1 MPPAIRLK
9 ARLIDSENITDSQD
23 FPLGQSVFRIGRHPA
38 SNLVLTEPTV
48 SGRHAAIEFQED
60 QYVIIDQNSTNK
72 TRLNGTEL
80 EPQKPYQLKNGDQV
94 SFDEYSFIFELE
106 EIQPPPPPPKPAPAP
121 EPDDDEDAT
130 MIMDGNA
137 PPDGGETVWRGTVS
151 SDSDGD
157 DDDET
162 IFLDDTE
169 AREVDPEATDGGDDS
184 DDDETVFFDSDA
196 MLAEAEASESDADD
210 SDDDETVF
218 FDSEAMLAEAEAPE
232 TGTDDDADETVFF
245 DSEAALAEAEG
256 PADEASAGDQED
268 DETVFLDDADP
279 VYDVQATFVRRGPAA
294 EVERTKIGNYY
305 VSNLLG
311 KGGFG
316 SVWKGMTPDGE
327 PVAIKVLNPDV
338 IENERAVR
346 KFFHEAIILSKMDH
360 PNICRF
366 MDFFPYEGNYAIV
379 MDFVKGVELKSMLE
393 ENEGPLPMEKAR
405 LIAGQALDTFHY
417 AHMKDILHRD
427 IKPENISVDEEG
439 TAKVMDFGIAKLST
453 SESQQTSLFMISPRY
468 TAPER
473 FDAANTEAVDH
484 RSDIYSLGLVFYEMF
499 TGTHP
504 FQTDSPTEMIVAHVN
519 TVPTPP
525 DELVD
530 LPRTMS
536 DAIMRAV
543 EKDPLDR
550 FEDFGAFKMALLNEP
565 PRLSGGGAIE
575 LSGQYCKIGT
585 KLFKGLAGAVK
596 RYQKTATSFKVV
608 QEGKEIT
615 VIIKTRGGNSIRVS
629 KNLDSL

>member
-1 MPPAIRLK
+1 M
-9 ARLIDSENITDSQD
+9 
-23 FPLGQSVFRIGRHPA
+23 
-38 SNLVLTEPTV
+38 LTEATV

-60 QYVIIDQNSTNK
+60 EYVIIDQNSTNK

-80 EPQKPYQLKNGDQV
+80 EPQKPYQLKNGDQI
-94 SFDEYSFIFELE
+94 SFDEYSFIFDLE
-106 EIQPPPPPPKPAPAP
+106 KIQPPPPPPKPAPAP
-121 EPDDDEDAT
+121 APDGD
-130 MIMDGNA
+130 A
-137 PPDGGETVWRGTVS
+137 PPDAEETVFRGTVP
-151 SDSDGD
+151 SDGDGD
-157 DDDET
+157 DDET
-162 IFLDDTE
+162 VFLDDTE
-169 AREVDPEATDGGDDS
+169 AREVDAEAAAGDAES
-184 DDDETVFFDSDA
+184 DDDETVFFDSEA
-196 MLAEAEASESDADD
+196 MLSEDAAPAPGDAE

-218 FDSEAMLAEAEAPE
+218 FDSEAMLAEAGTPE
-232 TGTDDDADETVFF
+232 PGDAESDDDETVFF
-245 DSEAALAEAEG
+245 DSEAMLAGAEG
-256 PADEASAGDQED
+256 PADEAPAGGADD
-268 DETVFLDDADP
+268 DETIFLDDADP
-279 VYDVQATFVRRGPAA
+279 VYDVQATFVRKEPAA

-379 MDFVKGVELKSMLE
+379 MDFVKGVELKSIIE
-393 ENEGPLPMEKAR
+393 ENEGPLPMEQAR
-405 LIAGQALDTFHY
+405 LIAGQALDAFHY

-473 FDAANTEAVDH
+473 FDASNTEAVDH

-525 DELVD
+525 DEIVD
-530 LPRTMS
+530 LPREING
-536 DAIMRAV
+536 AIMRAI

-575 LSGQYCKIGT
+575 LSGLYCKIGT

>member
-1 MPPAIRLK
+1 M
-9 ARLIDSENITDSQD
+9 
-23 FPLGQSVFRIGRHPA
+23 FG
-38 SNLVLTEPTV
+38 
-48 SGRHAAIEFQED
+48 
-60 QYVIIDQNSTNK
+60 
-72 TRLNGTEL
+72 
-80 EPQKPYQLKNGDQV
+80 
-94 SFDEYSFIFELE
+94 
-106 EIQPPPPPPKPAPAP
+106 
-121 EPDDDEDAT
+121 DDDEDDDAT
-130 MIMDGNA
+130 VMF
-137 PPDGGETVWRGTVS
+137 
-151 SDSDGD
+151 
-157 DDDET
+157 DE
-162 IFLDDTE
+162 D
-169 AREVDPEATDGGDDS
+169 ASAGQGVDPTLRSSPVDPDPYDDQTLLREEGGNGFIPPQP
-184 DDDETVFFDSDA
+184 DDDETVFFGDDDLPAEEAAEAPDEPDDDETLFFDSEA
-196 MLAEAEASESDADD
+196 MLSADVETSSAPD
-210 SDDDETVF
+210 QPDDDETVF
-218 FDSEAMLAEAEAPE
+218 FDSETML
-232 TGTDDDADETVFF
+232 
-245 DSEAALAEAEG
+245 SEAGAAESVPPE
-256 PADEASAGDQED
+256 PDD
-268 DETVFLDDADP
+268 DETVFLDDSEPA
-279 VYDVQATFVRRGPAA
+279 YDVKATFIRKEPGA
-294 EVERTKIGNYY
+294 ELGRTKIGSYL

-366 MDFFPYEGNYAIV
+366 FDFFPYEGNYAIV
-379 MDFVKGVELKSMLE
+379 MDFVKGTELKTLLE
-393 ENEGPLPMEKAR
+393 EHEGPLPMDSAR
-405 LIAGQALDTFHY
+405 QIAAQALDAFHY

-453 SESQQTSLFMISPRY
+453 SESQQTSLFMISPKY

-499 TGTHP
+499 VGQHP

-525 DELVD
+525 DEIVD
-530 LPRTMS
+530 LPREMS
-536 DAIMRAV
+536 AAIMRAV
-543 EKDPLDR
+543 EKDPADR

-575 LSGQYCKIGT
+575 LAGNYCKIGT

-596 RYQKTATSFKVV
+596 RYQKTATSFKIV

-615 VIIKTRGGNSIRVS
+615 ILIKTKGGNSIRIS
-629 KNLDSL
+629 KSLDSL

>member
-1 MPPAIRLK
+1 MPPATRLK
-9 ARLIDSENITDSQD
+9 ARLIDSDNITES
-23 FPLGQSVFRIGRHPA
+23 PAISLGHSVFRVGRHPA
-38 SNLVLTEPTV
+38 SDLVITETTV
-48 SGRHAAIEFQED
+48 SGRHAAIEFQQD
-60 QYVIIDQNSTNK
+60 QYVIIDQKSTNK
-72 TRLNGTEL
+72 TWLNGTEL
-80 EPQKPYQLKNGDQV
+80 KPQKPYQLNDGDEIR
-94 SFDEYSFIFELE
+94 FDAYKFTFELE
-106 EIQPPPPPPKPAPAP
+106 EIKIPPPEPAPAPTPAPSPAP
-121 EPDDDEDAT
+121 EPDEDAT
-130 MIMDGNA
+130 IVMDAEDLSGGPPA
-137 PPDGGETVWRGTVS
+137 P
-151 SDSDGD
+151 
-157 DDDET
+157 
-162 IFLDDTE
+162 
-169 AREVDPEATDGGDDS
+169 ATPGAEP
-184 DDDETVFFDSDA
+184 DDDETVFFDSEA
-196 MLAEAEASESDADD
+196 MLDGEAEPEAPEAEP
-210 SDDDETVF
+210 DDDETVF
-218 FDSEAMLAEAEAPE
+218 FDSEAMLAGEAEPAASADAP
-232 TGTDDDADETVFF
+232 DDDETVFF
-245 DSEAALAEAEG
+245 DSEAMLDGEAE
-256 PADEASAGDQED
+256 PAAPAAEPDD
-268 DETVFLDDADP
+268 DETVFLDDDSEP
-279 VYDVQATFVRRGPAA
+279 VYDVKATFVRKEPGATI
-294 EVERTKIGNYY
+294 ERTKIGNYY

-366 MDFFPYEGNYAIV
+366 FDFFPYEGNYAIV
-379 MDFVKGVELKSMLE
+379 MDFVKGVELKE
-393 ENEGPLPMEKAR
+393 IIEKHAGPLPMEQAR
-405 LIAGQALDTFHY
+405 HIAAQALDAFHY
-417 AHMKDILHRD
+417 AHMKDVLHRD
-427 IKPENISVDEEG
+427 IKPENISVDDEG

-473 FDAANTEAVDH
+473 FDANNTEAVDH

-499 TGTHP
+499 AGTHP

-519 TVPTPP
+519 KVPTPP
-525 DELVD
+525 DEIADV
-530 LPRTMS
+530 PREIS

-550 FEDFGAFKMALLNEP
+550 FEDFGAFKMALLDEP

-575 LSGQYCKIGT
+575 LAGQYCQIGT

>member
-1 MPPAIRLK
+1 MSPAIRLK
-9 ARLIDSENITDSQD
+9 ARLIDSENITDNQD

-60 QYVIIDQNSTNK
+60 QYVLIDQNSTNK
-72 TRLNGTEL
+72 TLLNGTEL
-80 EPQKPYQLKNGDQV
+80 EPQKPYQLKNGDQI
-94 SFDEYSFIFELE
+94 SFDAYSFIFELE
-106 EIQPPPPPPKPAPAP
+106 EIQPPPPPKPAPAP
-121 EPDDDEDAT
+121 VPDDDEDAT
-130 MIMDGNA
+130 MLLDGDA
-137 PPDGGETVWRGTVS
+137 PPDAEETVFRGTETAGAA
-151 SDSDGD
+151 GD

-162 IFLDDTE
+162 VFLDDTE
-169 AREVDPEATDGGDDS
+169 AREAVAETAAGSDES
-184 DDDETVFFDSDA
+184 DDDETIFFDSEAA
-196 MLAEAEASESDADD
+196 MAEAEESEPTGDD

-218 FDSEAMLAEAEAPE
+218 FDSEAMLAEAGEPE
-232 TGTDDDADETVFF
+232 PSADDGDDDETVFF
-245 DSEAALAEAEG
+245 DSEAMLAEAEG
-256 PADEASAGDQED
+256 PSDTAPEGDDGD
-268 DETVFLDDADP
+268 DETVFLDGSDP
-279 VYDVQATFVRRGPAA
+279 VYEVQATFVRKEPAA
-294 EVERTKIGNYY
+294 TMERTKIGNYY

-366 MDFFPYEGNYAIV
+366 IDFFPYEGNYAIV
-379 MDFVKGVELKSMLE
+379 MDFVKGVELKSILE
-393 ENEGPLPMEKAR
+393 ENEGPLPMDQAR
-405 LIAGQALDTFHY
+405 LIAGQALDAFHY

-473 FDAANTEAVDH
+473 FDAGNTEAVDH

-525 DELVD
+525 DEIVD
-530 LPRTMS
+530 LPREIS
-536 DAIMRAV
+536 GAIMRAV

-550 FEDFGAFKMALLNEP
+550 FDDFGAFKMALLNEP

-629 KNLDSL
+629 KNMDSL

>member
-1 MPPAIRLK
+1 MPPATRLK
-9 ARLIDSENITDSQD
+9 ARLIDSDNIIDNPD
-23 FPLGQSVFRIGRHPA
+23 IPLGQSVFRIGRHPA
-38 SNLVLTEPTV
+38 SDLVITESTV
-48 SGRHAAIEFQED
+48 SGRHAAIEFQQD
-60 QYVIIDQNSTNK
+60 QYVIVDQKSTNK
-72 TRLNGTEL
+72 TWVNGKEL
-80 EPQKPYQLKNGDQV
+80 KPQKPYPLKNGDEIR
-94 SFDEYSFIFELE
+94 FDAYCFTFELE
-106 EIQPPPPPPKPAPAP
+106 EIKIPPPEAKLAPGPAVDL
-121 EPDDDEDAT
+121 DDDAT
-130 MIMDGNA
+130 LIMEGEA
-137 PPDGGETVWRGTVS
+137 IPGGGA
-151 SDSDGD
+151 G
-157 DDDET
+157 
-162 IFLDDTE
+162 
-169 AREVDPEATDGGDDS
+169 P
-184 DDDETVFFDSDA
+184 
-196 MLAEAEASESDADD
+196 
-210 SDDDETVF
+210 DDDETVF
-218 FDSEAMLAEAEAPE
+218 FDSEALFAGKAEPAVSADMQDDDETIFFDSKAMLEGEADPDGPVAE
-232 TGTDDDADETVFF
+232 TDDDETI
-245 DSEAALAEAEG
+245 
-256 PADEASAGDQED
+256 
-268 DETVFLDDADP
+268 FLDDDSAP
-279 VYDVQATFVRRGPAA
+279 VYDVKATFVRKEPAVA
-294 EVERTKIGNYY
+294 LERTKIGNYY

-366 MDFFPYEGNYAIV
+366 FDFFPYEGNYAIV
-379 MDFVKGVELKSMLE
+379 MDFVKGVELKSILE
-393 ENEGPLPMEKAR
+393 EQKGPLPMEQAR
-405 LIAGQALDTFHY
+405 KIAAQALDAFHY

-453 SESQQTSLFMISPRY
+453 SESQQTALFMISPQY

-473 FDAANTEAVDH
+473 FDANNTEAVDH

-525 DELVD
+525 DEIADV
-530 LPRTMS
+530 PREIS

-543 EKDPLDR
+543 EKTPADR

-565 PRLSGGGAIE
+565 PRLSGGGALE
-575 LSGQYCKIGT
+575 LSGPYCQIGT

-596 RYQKTATSFKVV
+596 RYQKIATSFKVV

>member
-1 MPPAIRLK
+1 MPPAIQLK
-9 ARLIDSENITDSQD
+9 ARLIDSDNITDNPD
-23 FPLGQSVFRIGRHPA
+23 IPLGQSVFRIGRHPA
-38 SNLVLTEPTV
+38 SDLVITESTV
-48 SGRHAAIEFQED
+48 SGRHAAIEFQQD
-60 QYVIIDQNSTNK
+60 QYVISDQKSTNK
-72 TRLNGTEL
+72 TWLNGKEL
-80 EPQKPYQLKNGDQV
+80 KPQKSYPLKNGDEIR
-94 SFDEYSFIFELE
+94 FDAYRFIFELE
-106 EIQPPPPPPKPAPAP
+106 EIKIPPPETKPVTGTTVAFDDDATLIMEGGAIPGGGAGTDDDETVFFNSEALFAGEGGPAVSADT
-121 EPDDDEDAT
+121 PDDDETIFFDSKA
-130 MIMDGNA
+130 MLEGEAN
-137 PPDGGETVWRGTVS
+137 PDGPVAET
-151 SDSDGD
+151 

-162 IFLDDTE
+162 IFLDD
-169 AREVDPEATDGGDDS
+169 
-184 DDDETVFFDSDA
+184 
-196 MLAEAEASESDADD
+196 
-210 SDDDETVF
+210 
-218 FDSEAMLAEAEAPE
+218 DSE
-232 TGTDDDADETVFF
+232 
-245 DSEAALAEAEG
+245 
-256 PADEASAGDQED
+256 
-268 DETVFLDDADP
+268 P
-279 VYDVQATFVRRGPAA
+279 VYDVKATLVRKEPAVA
-294 EVERTKIGNYY
+294 IERTKIGNYY

-366 MDFFPYEGNYAIV
+366 FDFFPYEGNYAIV
-379 MDFVKGVELKSMLE
+379 MDFVKGVELKRILE
-393 ENEGPLPMEKAR
+393 EQKGPLPM
-405 LIAGQALDTFHY
+405 GQARKLAAQILDAFHY

-439 TAKVMDFGIAKLST
+439 TAKIMDFGIAKLST
-453 SESQQTSLFMISPRY
+453 SESQQTSLFMISPQY

-473 FDAANTEAVDH
+473 FDANNTEAVDH

-525 DELVD
+525 DEIADV
-530 LPRTMS
+530 PREIS

-543 EKDPLDR
+543 EKNPADR

-565 PRLSGGGAIE
+565 PRLSGGGALE
-575 LSGQYCKIGT
+575 LSGPYCQIGT
-585 KLFKGLAGAVK
+585 RLFKGLAGAVK

>member
-1 MPPAIRLK
+1 MPPATRLK
-9 ARLIDSENITDSQD
+9 ARLIDSDNVTDSPD

-38 SNLVLTEPTV
+38 SDLVLAEKTV

-60 QYVIIDQNSTNK
+60 QYVLIDQNSTNK

-80 EPQKPYQLKNGDQV
+80 KPQKAYQLKNGDQV
-94 SFDEYSFIFELE
+94 SFDAYCFTFEVE
-106 EIQPPPPPPKPAPAP
+106 EIRLPQPQPKPAPQPAF
-121 EPDDDEDAT
+121 DDDEDAT
-130 MIMDGNA
+130 VVLA
-137 PPDGGETVWRGTVS
+137 
-151 SDSDGD
+151 GD
-157 DDDET
+157 DE
-162 IFLDDTE
+162 
-169 AREVDPEATDGGDDS
+169 GDDA
-184 DDDETVFFDSDA
+184 DATVFRGNGGPV
-196 MLAEAEASESDADD
+196 ADD
-210 SDDDETVF
+210 VSPAPSAQASDDDETVF
-218 FDSEAMLAEAEAPE
+218 FDSEAMLAEADGSGAAADDA
-232 TGTDDDADETVFF
+232 DDDETVFFDSEGMLAEADGSGAAADDADDDETVFF
-245 DSEAALAEAEG
+245 DSEAMLAETEDAAAG
-256 PADEASAGDQED
+256 AADVAD
-268 DETVFLDDADP
+268 DETVFLDDESKP
-279 VYDVQATFVRRGPAA
+279 VYDVKATFVRKEPAA
-294 EVERTKIGNYY
+294 TVERTKIGNYY

-316 SVWKGMTPDGE
+316 SVWKGVTPDGE

-366 MDFFPYEGNYAIV
+366 FDFFPYEGNYAIV
-379 MDFVKGVELKSMLE
+379 MDFVKGEELKSILE
-393 ENEGPLPMEKAR
+393 ETEGPLPMDQAR
-405 LIAGQALDTFHY
+405 HIAAQALDAFHY
-417 AHMKDILHRD
+417 AHMKDVLHRD

-473 FDAANTEAVDH
+473 FDASNTDAVDH

-499 TGTHP
+499 TGMHP

-525 DELVD
+525 DEIADV
-530 LPRTMS
+530 PREIS
-536 DAIMRAV
+536 AAIMRAV
-543 EKDPLDR
+543 EKDPMDR

-575 LSGQYCKIGT
+575 LAGQYCQIGT

>member
-1 MPPAIRLK
+1 MSPAIRLK

-60 QYVIIDQNSTNK
+60 QYILIDQNSTNK

-80 EPQKPYQLKNGDQV
+80 DPQKPYQLKNGDQI
-94 SFDEYSFIFELE
+94 SFDAYSFIFELE

-121 EPDDDEDAT
+121 VPDDDEDAT
-130 MIMDGNA
+130 MLMDGDA
-137 PPDGGETVWRGTVS
+137 PPDAEETVFRGTVP
-151 SDSDGD
+151 SDETGD

-162 IFLDDTE
+162 VSLDDTE
-169 AREVDPEATDGGDDS
+169 AREAVAEATSDSDES
-184 DDDETVFFDSDA
+184 DDDETIFFDSEA
-196 MLAEAEASESDADD
+196 MLADAGESEPEDAD

-218 FDSEAMLAEAEAPE
+218 FDSEAMLAEAGDSA
-232 TGTDDDADETVFF
+232 DAVVEGDE
-245 DSEAALAEAEG
+245 D
-256 PADEASAGDQED
+256 D
-268 DETVFLDDADP
+268 DETVFLDDSDS
-279 VYDVQATFVRRGPAA
+279 VYDVQATFVRKEPA
-294 EVERTKIGNYY
+294 ESVERTKIGNYY

-366 MDFFPYEGNYAIV
+366 IDFFPYEGNYAIV
-379 MDFVKGVELKSMLE
+379 MDFVKGVELKSILE
-393 ENEGPLPMEKAR
+393 ENEGPLPMEQAR
-405 LIAGQALDTFHY
+405 LIAGQALDAFHY
-417 AHMKDILHRD
+417 AHMKDVLHRD

-473 FDAANTEAVDH
+473 FDAGNTEAVDH

-530 LPRTMS
+530 LPREIS
-536 DAIMRAV
+536 GAIMRAV

-550 FEDFGAFKMALLNEP
+550 FDDFGAFKMALLNAP

-629 KNLDSL
+629 KNLESL

>member
-1 MPPAIRLK
+1 MAPEPRLK
-9 ARLIDSENITDSQD
+9 ARLIDSDNTTDRPD
-23 FPLGQSVFRIGRHPA
+23 IPLGESVFRVGRHPA
-38 SNLVLTEPTV
+38 SDLVITESTV

-60 QYVIIDQNSTNK
+60 AYVIIDQKSTNK
-72 TRLNGTEL
+72 TWLNGTEL
-80 EPQKPYQLKNGDQV
+80 KPQKPYQLKNGDEIR
-94 SFDEYSFIFELE
+94 FDAYCFTFELE
-106 EIQPPPPPPKPAPAP
+106 EIKLPPPEPQPAPGLVVD
-121 EPDDDEDAT
+121 PDDDAT
-130 MIMDGNA
+130 MVMDSEAIGGGAYPDENETASFDDKTTIAGAAQTVA
-137 PPDGGETVWRGTVS
+137 PGSEP
-151 SDSDGD
+151 
-157 DDDET
+157 
-162 IFLDDTE
+162 
-169 AREVDPEATDGGDDS
+169 
-184 DDDETVFFDSDA
+184 DDDETVFFDSEA
-196 MLAEAEASESDADD
+196 MLGGEAEPAAPGSEP
-210 SDDDETVF
+210 DDDETVF
-218 FDSEAMLAEAEAPE
+218 FDSEAMLAGEAEPAAPVDE
-232 TGTDDDADETVFF
+232 PDDDETVFF
-245 DSEAALAEAEG
+245 DSAAMLGGEAE
-256 PADEASAGDQED
+256 PAAPAAAPDD
-268 DETVFLDDADP
+268 DETVFLDDDSEP
-279 VYDVQATFVRRGPAA
+279 VYDVKATFVRKEPAA
-294 EVERTKIGNYY
+294 TIERTQIGNYY

-366 MDFFPYEGNYAIV
+366 YDFFPYEGNYAIV
-379 MDFVKGVELKSMLE
+379 MDFVKGVELKEILE
-393 ENEGPLPMEKAR
+393 KHEGPLPMEQAR
-405 LIAGQALDTFHY
+405 HIAAQALDAFHY
-417 AHMKDILHRD
+417 AHMKDVLHRD
-427 IKPENISVDEEG
+427 IKPENISVDDEG

-473 FDAANTEAVDH
+473 FDANNTEAVDH
-484 RSDIYSLGLVFYEMF
+484 HSDIYSLGLVFYEMF
-499 TGTHP
+499 AGTHP

-525 DELVD
+525 DEIADV
-530 LPRTMS
+530 PREIS

-543 EKDPLDR
+543 EKDPADR
-550 FEDFGAFKMALLNEP
+550 FEDFGAFKMALLDEP

-575 LSGQYCKIGT
+575 LAGQYCQIGT

>member
-1 MPPAIRLK
+1 MSPAIRLK

-60 QYVIIDQNSTNK
+60 QYVLIDQNSTNK
-72 TRLNGTEL
+72 TLLNGTEL
-80 EPQKPYQLKNGDQV
+80 EPQKPYQLKNGDQI
-94 SFDEYSFIFELE
+94 SFDEYSFLFELE
-106 EIQPPPPPPKPAPAP
+106 ELQPPPPPPKPAPAP
-121 EPDDDEDAT
+121 VPDDDDDAT
-130 MIMDGNA
+130 LLMDGDA
-137 PPDGGETVWRGTVS
+137 PPEAEETIFRGAESSGNDGE
-151 SDSDGD
+151 

-162 IFLDDTE
+162 VFLDDTE
-169 AREVDPEATDGGDDS
+169 AREAVAEEYPGRDDA
-184 DDDETVFFDSDA
+184 DDDETVFFDSEA
-196 MLAEAEASESDADD
+196 MLAEAGEPETDDVD

-218 FDSEAMLAEAEAPE
+218 FDSEAMLAEAAE
-232 TGTDDDADETVFF
+232 TVDAVADDDED
-245 DSEAALAEAEG
+245 
-256 PADEASAGDQED
+256 D
-268 DETVFLDDADP
+268 DETIFLDDSEP
-279 VYDVQATFVRRGPAA
+279 VYDVQATFARKEPAA
-294 EVERTKIGNYY
+294 RVERTKIGNYF

-327 PVAIKVLNPDV
+327 PVAIKVLNPEV

-366 MDFFPYEGNYAIV
+366 IDFFPYEGNYAIV
-379 MDFVKGVELKSMLE
+379 MDFVKGVELKSILE
-393 ENEGPLPMEKAR
+393 ENEGPLPIEQAR
-405 LIAGQALDTFHY
+405 LIAAQALDAFHY
-417 AHMKDILHRD
+417 AHMKDVLHRD

-453 SESQQTSLFMISPRY
+453 SESRQTSLFMISPRY

-530 LPRTMS
+530 LPREIS
-536 DAIMRAV
+536 GAIMRAV

-565 PRLSGGGAIE
+565 PRLSGGGALE

>member
-1 MPPAIRLK
+1 MPPATRLK
-9 ARLIDSENITDSQD
+9 ARLIDSDNIIDNPD
-23 FPLGQSVFRIGRHPA
+23 IPLGQSVFRIGRHPA
-38 SNLVLTEPTV
+38 SDLVITESTV
-48 SGRHAAIEFQED
+48 SGRHAAIEFQQD
-60 QYVIIDQNSTNK
+60 QYVIVDQKSTNK
-72 TRLNGTEL
+72 TWVNGKEL
-80 EPQKPYQLKNGDQV
+80 KPQKPYPLKNGDEIR
-94 SFDEYSFIFELE
+94 FDAYCFTFELE
-106 EIQPPPPPPKPAPAP
+106 EIKIPPPETKPAPGP
-121 EPDDDEDAT
+121 TVDLDDDAT
-130 MIMDGNA
+130 LIMEG
-137 PPDGGETVWRGTVS
+137 
-151 SDSDGD
+151 
-157 DDDET
+157 
-162 IFLDDTE
+162 
-169 AREVDPEATDGGDDS
+169 
-184 DDDETVFFDSDA
+184 
-196 MLAEAEASESDADD
+196 EASPGGGAGP
-210 SDDDETVF
+210 DDDETVF
-218 FDSEAMLAEAEAPE
+218 FDSEALFTGEAGPAVSADTQDDDETIFFDSKAMLEGKADPDGSVAK
-232 TGTDDDADETVFF
+232 TDDDETI
-245 DSEAALAEAEG
+245 
-256 PADEASAGDQED
+256 
-268 DETVFLDDADP
+268 FLDDDSAP
-279 VYDVQATFVRRGPAA
+279 VYDVKATFVRKEPAVA
-294 EVERTKIGNYY
+294 LERTKIGNYY

-366 MDFFPYEGNYAIV
+366 FDFFPYEGNYAIV
-379 MDFVKGVELKSMLE
+379 MDFVKGVELKSILE
-393 ENEGPLPMEKAR
+393 EQKGPLPMEQAR
-405 LIAGQALDTFHY
+405 KIAAQALDAFHY

-453 SESQQTSLFMISPRY
+453 SESQQTALFMISPQY

-473 FDAANTEAVDH
+473 FDANNTEAVDH

-525 DELVD
+525 DEIADV
-530 LPRTMS
+530 PREIS

-543 EKDPLDR
+543 EKTPADR
-550 FEDFGAFKMALLNEP
+550 FEDFAAFKMALLNEP
-565 PRLSGGGAIE
+565 PRLSGGGALE
-575 LSGQYCKIGT
+575 LSGPYCQIGT

-596 RYQKTATSFKVV
+596 RYQKIATSFKVV

>member
-1 MPPAIRLK
+1 MLPATRLK
-9 ARLIDSENITDSQD
+9 ARLIDSDNITDSPD
-23 FPLGQSVFRIGRHPA
+23 IHLGHSVFRVGRHPA
-38 SNLVLTEPTV
+38 SDLVITESTV
-48 SGRHAAIEFQED
+48 SGRHAAIEFQQD
-60 QYVIIDQNSTNK
+60 QYVIIDQKSTNK
-72 TRLNGTEL
+72 TWLNGTEL
-80 EPQKPYQLKNGDQV
+80 KPQKPYQLKNGDEIR
-94 SFDEYSFIFELE
+94 FDAYCFTFELE
-106 EIQPPPPPPKPAPAP
+106 EIKIPPPEPAPAP
-121 EPDDDEDAT
+121 VPRPAPELDEDAT
-130 MIMDGNA
+130 IVMGA
-137 PPDGGETVWRGTVS
+137 EALSGGGPEPATPGAEP
-151 SDSDGD
+151 

-162 IFLDDTE
+162 IFFDNEAMLDGE
-169 AREVDPEATDGGDDS
+169 AEPEASGAEP
-184 DDDETVFFDSDA
+184 DDDETIFFDSEA
-196 MLAEAEASESDADD
+196 LLAGEAEPAAPVDAP
-210 SDDDETVF
+210 DDDETVF
-218 FDSEAMLAEAEAPE
+218 FDSEAMLDGEADPAAPAAEP
-232 TGTDDDADETVFF
+232 D
-245 DSEAALAEAEG
+245 
-256 PADEASAGDQED
+256 D
-268 DETVFLDDADP
+268 DETVFLDDDSEP
-279 VYDVQATFVRRGPAA
+279 VYDVKATFVRKERAA
-294 EVERTKIGNYY
+294 TIERAKIGNYY

-311 KGGFG
+311 RGGFG
-316 SVWKGMTPDGE
+316 SVWKGMTSDGE

-366 MDFFPYEGNYAIV
+366 FDFFPYEGNYAIV
-379 MDFVKGVELKSMLE
+379 MDFVKGVELKSILDE
-393 ENEGPLPMEKAR
+393 QEGPLPMEQAR
-405 LIAGQALDTFHY
+405 KIAAQALDAFHY

-473 FDAANTEAVDH
+473 FDANNTEAVDH

-499 TGTHP
+499 AGTHP

-525 DELVD
+525 DEIADV
-530 LPRTMS
+530 PREIS

-543 EKDPLDR
+543 EKDPAAR

-575 LSGQYCKIGT
+575 LAGQYCQIGT

-596 RYQKTATSFKVV
+596 RYQKTAISFKVV

>member
-1 MPPAIRLK
+1 MPQDIRLK
-9 ARLIDSENITDSQD
+9 ARLIDTDKTTDRPD
-23 FPLGQSVFRIGRHPA
+23 FPLGRSVFRIGRHPA
-38 SNLVLTEPTV
+38 SDLVITEGTV
-48 SGRHAAIEFQED
+48 SGRHAAIEFQQD

-80 EPQKPYQLKNGDQV
+80 KPQTPYHLKDGDELR
-94 SFDEYSFIFELE
+94 FDAYCFTFELE
-106 EIQPPPPPPKPAPAP
+106 EIRMPPPAPKPAPGPALD
-121 EPDDDEDAT
+121 PDDDAT
-130 MIMDGNA
+130 
-137 PPDGGETVWRGTVS
+137 VVL
-151 SDSDGD
+151 D
-157 DDDET
+157 DDT
-162 IFLDDTE
+162 APGAYPGKAPAVE
-169 AREVDPEATDGGDDS
+169 A
-184 DDDETVFFDSDA
+184 DDDETVFFDSAA
-196 MLAEAEASESDADD
+196 MLATEAQNETPPGEAG
-210 SDDDETVF
+210 DDETVF
-218 FDSEAMLAEAEAPE
+218 FDSEAMLAGETEAEPAAGE
-232 TGTDDDADETVFF
+232 AD
-245 DSEAALAEAEG
+245 
-256 PADEASAGDQED
+256 D
-268 DETVFLDDADP
+268 DETVFLDDRSKP
-279 VYDVQATFVRRGPAA
+279 VYDLKATFVRREPAA
-294 EVERTKIGNYY
+294 TVERTKIGQYF

-316 SVWKGMTPDGE
+316 SVWKGLTPDGE

-338 IENERAVR
+338 LENERAVR

-366 MDFFPYEGNYAIV
+366 YDFFPYEGNYAIV
-379 MDFVKGVELKSMLE
+379 MDFVKGVELKSILE
-393 ENEGPLPMEKAR
+393 EQGGPLPMAQAR
-405 LIAGQALDTFHY
+405 HIAAQALDAFHY
-417 AHMKDILHRD
+417 AHMKDVLHRD

-473 FDAANTEAVDH
+473 FDAGNTDAVDH
-484 RSDIYSLGLVFYEMF
+484 RADIYSLGLVFYEMF

-519 TVPTPP
+519 TVPAPP
-525 DELVD
+525 DEIAD
-530 LPRTMS
+530 IPRQIS

-543 EKDPLDR
+543 AKDPADR
-550 FEDFGAFKMALLNEP
+550 FEDFGAFKMALLDEP

-575 LSGQYCKIGT
+575 LAGEYCQVGT

-629 KNLDSL
+629 RHLDSL